1 MLLGAEMCHLGS
13 MRLVWGILVNFSSPQ
28 WLARAH
34 SYMVEDANHMEVC
47 KEHLGYKLLL
57 QSYI

>member
-13 MRLVWGILVNFSSPQ
+13 MTGLGNFGEFSSTQ
-28 WLARAH
+28 WLARVH

-47 KEHLGYKLLL
+47 KEHPGYKLLL